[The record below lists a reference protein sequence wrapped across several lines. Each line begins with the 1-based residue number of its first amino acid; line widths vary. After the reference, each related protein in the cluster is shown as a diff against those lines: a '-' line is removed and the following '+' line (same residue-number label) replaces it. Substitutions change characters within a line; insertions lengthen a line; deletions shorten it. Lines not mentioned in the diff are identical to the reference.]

1 MGISTLIVVNRR
13 ARNVRLAGRW
23 SRCEAEV
30 MARLEPAE
38 LAVVESPE
46 EAELAAF
53 EGAQAGYGRLIVVG
67 DLTTA
72 SGFVNGLMRLAESH
86 RRALRVG
93 FLSLGRHNGWC
104 DALALPTEL
113 GRQLDILSA
122 GNVLPYDVG
131 RVDCVDGQGKRITRY
146 FLAGVALSGSAG
158 AATLTCDDAMAH
170 AGRLTLGFAML
181 TGQYPGAG
189 SVAPDANPS
198 DGLLDVAWIG
208 SSGVRATLAKLATT
222 VLHFPA
228 GLKRER
234 AREVR
239 VECPGLHVP
248 VQADGATVGQLPATI
263 TVLPRA
269 LPVIVE
275 PIASRLREKQ
285 KAMVKE
291 LQGAALAGH
300 FKRVARR

>member
-1 MGISTLIVVNRR
+1 MAQSTLIVVNRR

-23 SRCEAEV
+23 LRRQSEALE
-30 MARLEPAE
+30 RLAPAE
-38 LAVVESPE
+38 LALLDSPE

-53 EGAQAGYGRLIVVG
+53 EGAQAGYGRLVVVG
-67 DLTTA
+67 DLATA

-104 DALALPTEL
+104 EALALPADV

-131 RVDCVDGQGKRITRY
+131 RVDCVDAEGKTTTRH
-146 FLAGVALSGSAG
+146 FLAGVALEGSTG
-158 AATLTCDDAMAH
+158 DTTLTCDDTVAH
-170 AGRLTLGFAML
+170 AGQWTLGYAML
-181 TGQYPGAG
+181 TGRYPGAG
-189 SVAPDANPS
+189 TIAPEANPS
-198 DGLLDVAWIG
+198 DGLLDVAWIASTG
-208 SSGVRATLAKLATT
+208 ARAALAKLTT
-222 VLHFPA
+222 TLHLPS
-228 GLKRER
+228 GLARER

-239 VECPGLHVP
+239 IECPGFRVP
-248 VQADGATVGQLPATI
+248 VRVDGIAAGQLPATV

-285 KAMVKE
+285 KKMVTE
-291 LQGAALAGH
+291 MQGAALAGH